1 MGNVLDSGSIIAIWN
16 LSLIEENVLDRVGNL
31 DSLAANRCIDV
42 ECGEG
47 WHRLRLDSWLHLC
60 LSRSWRWSNRA

>member
-42 ECGEG
+42 GFSEPP
-47 WHRLRLDSWLHLC
+47 
-60 LSRSWRWSNRA
+60 